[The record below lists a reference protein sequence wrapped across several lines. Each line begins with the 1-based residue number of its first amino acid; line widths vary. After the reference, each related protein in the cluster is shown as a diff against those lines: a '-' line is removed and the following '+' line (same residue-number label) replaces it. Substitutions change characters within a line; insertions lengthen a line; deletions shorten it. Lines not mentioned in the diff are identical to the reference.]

1 MESLTKCWFTR
12 EHLPDRVRRH
22 ESDGSLHSTCRYC
35 RRPVVTWDR
44 RNWSL
49 ANGIDLSRLAEMAGG
64 RVLTLIDTLSDYVVR
79 RFTVAHLASEEE
91 VEAYKLDLRAQYRV
105 DEPDSALE
113 LRDSAPPRVRRG
125 GKMQRVAA
133 TMRLPAALP
142 GAA

>member
-1 MESLTKCWFTR
+1 M
-12 EHLPDRVRRH
+12 
-22 ESDGSLHSTCRYC
+22 
-35 RRPVVTWDR
+35 VTWDR

-49 ANGIDLSRLAEMAGG
+49 ANGIDVSRLAEMAGG